1 LTKKQRNKLEDK
13 CWIDNKDLPTDF
25 EIPDNLLT
33 MFNDVENSEIDTLNS
48 GEGLIEVLT
57 ELFFIRKNNDLEEFD
72 FILDMR
78 KEPDTRGCS
87 EEDQKLGQ
95 EMLDEIYENA
105 ERRKNIIYMEDF
117 LLRIPL
123 WLDYQYGNGF
133 KLLM

>member
-1 LTKKQRNKLEDK
+1 
-13 CWIDNKDLPTDF
+13 
-25 EIPDNLLT
+25 
-33 MFNDVENSEIDTLNS
+33 MFNDVENSELDTLNS
-48 GEGLIEVLT
+48 GEELIEVLT
-57 ELFFIRKNNDLEEFD
+57 ELFFIRKNNGLEEFD

-87 EEDQKLGQ
+87 EDEQKLGQ

>member
-1 LTKKQRNKLEDK
+1 MTKKQRNKLEDK

-87 EEDQKLGQ
+87 EDEQKLG
-95 EMLDEIYENA
+95 
-105 ERRKNIIYMEDF
+105 
-117 LLRIPL
+117 
-123 WLDYQYGNGF
+123 
-133 KLLM
+133 